1 METVDAMKVTRKYLS
16 RFISSF
22 GEGMKAAPTQR
33 LTDTENFETPYIFRQ
48 LSALKEGSPS

>member
-22 GEGMKAAPTQR
+22 GEGMKAAPT
-33 LTDTENFETPYIFRQ
+33 
-48 LSALKEGSPS
+48 